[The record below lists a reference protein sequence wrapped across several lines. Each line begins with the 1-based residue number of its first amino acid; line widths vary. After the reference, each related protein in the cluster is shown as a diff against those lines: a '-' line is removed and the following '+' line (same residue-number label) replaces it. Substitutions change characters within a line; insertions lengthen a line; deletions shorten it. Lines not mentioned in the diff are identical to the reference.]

1 MNIENLFWIGF
12 IGSVVALV
20 FAYIQRGKVMKFS
33 EGTDVMKKIASSIR
47 KGANAYLKRQYTTVV
62 KIFAVVFVVLLV
74 LAATHM
80 LDNWFIPFAFLT
92 GGIYSALAGFI
103 GMKIATASNA
113 RTANAAHESLN
124 RGLNVAFSSGSV
136 MGFTVVG
143 LGLLDVTTWFH
154 ILKYVA
160 HYDAVQIAQTM
171 VMFGMGASFMALFAR
186 VGGGIFTKAADV
198 GADLV

>member
-92 GGIYSALAGFI
+92 GGI
-103 GMKIATASNA
+103 
-113 RTANAAHESLN
+113 
-124 RGLNVAFSSGSV
+124 
-136 MGFTVVG
+136 
-143 LGLLDVTTWFH
+143 
-154 ILKYVA
+154 
-160 HYDAVQIAQTM
+160 
-171 VMFGMGASFMALFAR
+171 
-186 VGGGIFTKAADV
+186 
-198 GADLV
+198 